1 MDLLVTLF
9 LKEDK
14 CFKGK
19 IFKGNYET
27 SWDKV
32 KISYQQK
39 FPGSTIYQSVGNFP
53 NVVNKN
59 SLRTYKN

>member
-14 CFKGK
+14 CFKEK
-19 IFKGNYET
+19 RFKGNYEN
-27 SWDKV
+27 SWDKIN
-32 KISYQQK
+32 ISYQQK
-39 FPGSTIYQSVGNFP
+39 FPGSMICQSVENFP